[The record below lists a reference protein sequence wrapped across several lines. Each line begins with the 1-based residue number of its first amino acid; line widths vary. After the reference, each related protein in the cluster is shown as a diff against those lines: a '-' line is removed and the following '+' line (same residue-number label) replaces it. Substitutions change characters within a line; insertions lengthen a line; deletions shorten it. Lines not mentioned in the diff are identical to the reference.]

1 MPVRDE
7 VRAAVLRRL
16 RRLTRAERAIVLRAA
31 VVGRHFD
38 LDVVAATAAHP
49 PARVR
54 AALHSAARLQLV
66 VASDRERY
74 SFRHA
79 LTRDIVYA
87 EALDARLRPL
97 HRRVMRALEARARR
111 GDRMLED
118 LAYHAWACGDAPRA
132 LRYNELA
139 GDEATAMHASEDA
152 SRYYRRARS
161 LLDVETSSYARLTR
175 KLDAAERLQR

>member
-1 MPVRDE
+1 VSVHDE
-7 VRAAVLRRL
+7 VRTAVLRRL
-16 RRLTRAERAIVLRAA
+16 RRLTRADRAILMRAA

-38 LDVVAATAAHP
+38 IDVVAATAAHP

-54 AALHSAARLQLV
+54 AALERAARLQLV
-66 VASDRERY
+66 VVSDRERY
-74 SFRHA
+74 AFRHA

-87 EALDARLRPL
+87 EALDVRLRPL
-97 HRRVMRALEARARR
+97 HRRVARVLEGRARC
-111 GDRMLED
+111 DDAVLEQ
-118 LAYHAWACGDAPRA
+118 LAYHAWASGDVTRT

-139 GDEATAMHASEDA
+139 GDKAAALHASEDA

-175 KLDAAERLQR
+175 KLDAAERLRR